1 MYSVVSL
8 REDSGVYESV
18 CLQII
23 AQKHDMKFLSGLPS
37 KDFHYALLWSREY
50 DRPREGFPSW
60 SWAGWHSL
68 QQVIDTYP
76 KKGDSGY
83 MTELEDGSYEH
94 RGPQVTELELEGFY
108 ISPIEYPHMFNRC
121 SQESAQVRVAAST
134 DCLTSESVHFLIDI
148 VADRTK
154 SHEDDRVG
162 QYPFVR
168 CSFDSTIYSGESWEP
183 ETEYITPHDRIRL
196 RDSSGNSYASHI
208 PRWDSTDTVNLPHT
222 IRGSTLTWLLRDDIV
237 LIKIV
242 GVKLLEGADG
252 LQKLDHI
259 CCLGIDHSQRIPG
272 RVTRV
277 GKIWIPRESWEKA

>member
-1 MYSVVSL
+1 
-8 REDSGVYESV
+8 
-18 CLQII
+18 
-23 AQKHDMKFLSGLPS
+23 MKFLSGLPS
-37 KDFHYALLWSREY
+37 KDFHYALLWSCEY

-108 ISPIEYPHMFNRC
+108 ISPIEHPHMFNRC
-121 SQESAQVRVAAST
+121 SQELAQVRVAAST

-154 SHEDDRVG
+154 SHEDDRV
-162 QYPFVR
+162 
-168 CSFDSTIYSGESWEP
+168 
-183 ETEYITPHDRIRL
+183 
-196 RDSSGNSYASHI
+196 GNSYASHI

-252 LQKLDHI
+252 LQK
-259 CCLGIDHSQRIPG
+259 
-272 RVTRV
+272 
-277 GKIWIPRESWEKA
+277 